1 MRPAPPCQPPP
12 RAASRAALAA
22 RLAYNWP
29 GRLEAG
35 TRFRLYSEGGAIPVR
50 SSYRLIKR
58 GVRSHS
64 SRATFFRF
72 AVVGSTIALID
83 AGLLYLLKDLPGFN
97 AYIARVFSY
106 TAAMSAGYVLNRYFT
121 FHHIESSRVLIDELL
136 RFFSVHALGGVLN
149 FAVFSLVVYLGAR
162 AELSPFWAAVMPLIG
177 VWVGGI
183 VGMTFNFLVS
193 RKMVFDQRS

>member
-1 MRPAPPCQPPP
+1 M
-12 RAASRAALAA
+12 
-22 RLAYNWP
+22 
-29 GRLEAG
+29 
-35 TRFRLYSEGGAIPVR
+35 
-50 SSYRLIKR
+50 IKR

-72 AVVGSTIALID
+72 ACVGGTIALID

-121 FHHIESSRVLIDELL
+121 FHHIEKGRALVDELL

-149 FAVFSLVVYLGAR
+149 FGVFAGVVYFGEQADLTR
-162 AELSPFWAAVMPLIG
+162 FWDALMPLIG
-177 VWVGGI
+177 VWVGGL
-183 VGMTFNFLVS
+183 VGMTFNFLFS
-193 RKMVFDQRS
+193 SKLVFDERG

>member
-1 MRPAPPCQPPP
+1 M
-12 RAASRAALAA
+12 
-22 RLAYNWP
+22 
-29 GRLEAG
+29 
-35 TRFRLYSEGGAIPVR
+35 
-50 SSYRLIKR
+50 IKR

-72 AVVGSTIALID
+72 ACVGGTIALID

-121 FHHIESSRVLIDELL
+121 FHHIEKGRALVDELL

-149 FAVFSLVVYLGAR
+149 FGVFAVVVYFGEQADLTR
-162 AELSPFWAAVMPLIG
+162 FWDALMPLIG
-177 VWVGGI
+177 VWVGGL
-183 VGMTFNFLVS
+183 VGMTFNFLFS
-193 RKMVFDQRS
+193 SKLVFDERG

>member
-1 MRPAPPCQPPP
+1 VRTV
-12 RAASRAALAA
+12 SSEDAL
-22 RLAYNWP
+22 
-29 GRLEAG
+29 
-35 TRFRLYSEGGAIPVR
+35 IPVR
-50 SSYRLIKR
+50 SSYKLIKR

-72 AVVGSTIALID
+72 ACVGSTIALID

-121 FHHIESSRVLIDELL
+121 FHHIESGRVLIDELL

-149 FAVFSLVVYLGAR
+149 FGVFSLVVFLGEQ
-162 AELSPFWAAVMPLIG
+162 AELPRFWDAVMPLIG
-177 VWVGGI
+177 VWVGGLI
-183 VGMTFNFLVS
+183 GMGFNFLVS
-193 RKMVFDQRS
+193 RKLVFDAPD